1 MLILGRVFLEL
12 SLEISDLFLFGRQVA
27 VGGACFVR
35 LTQQLL
41 EFFLLGLDGIL
52 NFLSG
57 GFISGS
63 NFLDLF
69 GLTFNEGFKFSDL
82 VFYLGVRLDGVLG
95 GELGGISSGVFFELK
110 LDVLLAAKLLE
121 LVLGFVILAEEF
133 VILDFTG

>member
-1 MLILGRVFLEL
+1 M
-12 SLEISDLFLFGRQVA
+12 
-27 VGGACFVR
+27 
-35 LTQQLL
+35 
-41 EFFLLGLDGIL
+41 
-52 NFLSG
+52 
-57 GFISGS
+57 
-63 NFLDLF
+63 F

-82 VFYLGVRLDGVLG
+82 VFDLGVWLDGVLG